1 MARTRQTDRP
11 TESKTDSTAVND
23 DGASSPFILAGRL
36 QKTPRSEE
44 GKWLEKH
51 SPRKLLRGGWQ
62 HWQVQGATYFI
73 PRQVKSFMNPT
84 KAKGSTGTLTAK
96 EVPPE

>member
-1 MARTRQTDRP
+1 MMGP
-11 TESKTDSTAVND
+11 
-23 DGASSPFILAGRL
+23 P
-36 QKTPRSEE
+36 PRSFWQAGFKKPLGRRREN
-44 GKWLEKH
+44 GWKNIHL
-51 SPRKLLRGGWQ
+51 GNFFVVGDGWQ

-84 KAKGSTGTLTAK
+84 RAKGSTGTLTAK

>member
-1 MARTRQTDRP
+1 MARTRLTD
-11 TESKTDSTAVND
+11 SKTDSTAVND

-44 GKWLEKH
+44 GNGWKNIHL
-51 SPRKLLRGGWQ
+51 GNFFVVGDGWQ

-84 KAKGSTGTLTAK
+84 RAKGSTGTLTAE
-96 EVPPE
+96 EVSP